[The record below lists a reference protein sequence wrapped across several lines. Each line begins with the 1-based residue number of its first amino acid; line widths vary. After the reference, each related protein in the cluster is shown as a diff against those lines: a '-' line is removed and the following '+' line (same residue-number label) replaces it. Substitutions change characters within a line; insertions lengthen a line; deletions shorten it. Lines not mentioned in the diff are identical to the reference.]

1 MPLNDRDYMK
11 SSSGPSRGYRGGRNY
26 DWLTQNPVLVLIA
39 LNIVFFLVTSIKGSL
54 VQTPQGAPG
63 LLALSPTLLL
73 ERPWTI
79 VTAMFVHANIWHIL
93 FNMLALF
100 YFGRMLT
107 MIIGPNKF
115 LLVYFVGGILGNL
128 LFLLLNISSFNWV
141 IGASGAVYAVAG
153 ALVVLVPNVRIAF
166 WGVIPMPLWVYVLI
180 FLVLLSLPPF
190 VGIGIAWQAHMGG
203 LVTGLVAGYIYR
215 RTGRYYYFR

>member
-11 SSSGPSRGYRGGRNY
+11 SSSGPSRGYRSRGGSE
-26 DWLTQNPVLVLIA
+26 WFTQNPVLVLIA
-39 LNIVFFLVTSIKGSL
+39 LNVVFFVATYYIQPSL
-54 VQTPQGAPG
+54 QISLGLAPS
-63 LLALSPTLLL
+63 LFL

-79 VTAMFVHANIWHIL
+79 VTAMFVHENFWHIF

-107 MIIGPNKF
+107 MIIGANKF

-128 LFLLLNISSFNWV
+128 LFLVLHISSSSLL

-153 ALVVLVPNVRIAF
+153 ALVVLIPNMRIAF
-166 WGVIPMPLWVYVLI
+166 WGIIPMPLWVYVI
-180 FLVLLSLPPF
+180 VFMVLLSLPPF
-190 VGIGIAWQAHMGG
+190 VDIGIAWQAHMGG

-215 RTGRYYYFR
+215 KSGRYYYFR

>member
-11 SSSGPSRGYRGGRNY
+11 SSSGPSRGYRSRGGSE
-26 DWLTQNPVLVLIA
+26 WLTQNPVLVLIA
-39 LNIVFFLVTSIKGSL
+39 LNIVFFLATSIQQSL
-54 VQTPQGAPG
+54 QVTLG
-63 LLALSPTLLL
+63 LVPSLFLH
-73 ERPWTI
+73 RPWTI
-79 VTAMFVHANIWHIL
+79 LTAMFVHANIWHIL

-128 LFLLLNISSFNWV
+128 LFLLLNISSLSLL

-153 ALVVLVPNVRIAF
+153 ALVVLAPNVRIAF
-166 WGVIPMPLWVYVLI
+166 WGIIPMPLWVYVLI

-190 VGIGIAWQAHMGG
+190 VAIGIAWQAHMGG

-215 RTGRYYYFR
+215 RSGRYYYFR